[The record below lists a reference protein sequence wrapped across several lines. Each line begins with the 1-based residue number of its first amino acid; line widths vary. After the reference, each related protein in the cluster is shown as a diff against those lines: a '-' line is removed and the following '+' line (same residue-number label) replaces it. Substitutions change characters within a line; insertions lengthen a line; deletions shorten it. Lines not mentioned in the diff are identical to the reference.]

1 MTFELQPRSD
11 SWWPEPETLRRLE
24 LTHDVTVSVP
34 QRNRDSAVLVTLM
47 AMERNVGTWGT
58 ASGDVHGWRKG
69 GSRDSVYY
77 RQASPGDDHISQ
89 GYLPPIV
96 IHPTACSV

>member
-47 AMERNVGTWGT
+47 AMERNVGTWRMG
-58 ASGDVHGWRKG
+58 SGDAAGWWKG
-69 GSRDSVYY
+69 DQWTLCATGRHHPGTTI
-77 RQASPGDDHISQ
+77 SPKTICRP
-89 GYLPPIV
+89 L
-96 IHPTACSV
+96 